1 MPVRPL
7 GLIHDGSMDAF
18 LRQFEGNVFKNA
30 EGVVEKNERRD
41 DGEADKHVKPA
52 GMEVVKDMRQS
63 IIDVL

>member
-7 GLIHDGSMDAF
+7 GLIHDGSMDVF

-52 GMEVVKDMRQS
+52 DMEVVKDMRQS
-63 IIDVL
+63 IIDVV